1 MSRAM
6 SRNTM
11 RCLEIAFLVT
21 LLNLLLSFTVV
32 QWYSADSSSQE
43 ASLSQDSRLLLSV
56 EYQDSPH
63 TNPLSTPSASSEAT
77 APAADIKS
85 SPDVR
90 PTKTGD
96 GQVTANNNIPA
107 AATSDAITLDL
118 SRGVW
123 DKFRMFR
130 SHMFTVTGDSWTQLS
145 SSRLLCLGAQTSVDR
160 LYELTELVTNWSGP
174 MSIAV
179 FVPDIELGIA
189 LRYIQY
195 LRGCHPA
202 IRSQVSFH
210 LIYPRDHPGVRE
222 VALDEVVGSLDCKQ
236 PKQVLQFMLDTREKD
251 MMTWRTSYSYPQNL
265 LRNLAKAGC
274 QTNYTYIPDIDM
286 VPTPGMDLRL
296 ETFLAKDQELGN
308 CTKCAFVIPTYE
320 ISTEAGRLP
329 ANKTELVSYISDKK
343 ARQFHQAV
351 YSINQKS
358 SDLKRWEKIPETD
371 TIQTAYKIEKY
382 IFKYEPLYVARGDTP
397 PFDERFIGFGMTR
410 NTQVYEMYV
419 AGYSFH
425 LLNNAFTSHWGFQS
439 YSTRPVWRAKQME
452 ENNGKFDEFAKEL
465 SAHYNADPYDML
477 SKLKKMNLKHVKV
490 ASKIT
495 KTSGNDKTK
504 DKS

>member
-1 MSRAM
+1 M

-32 QWYSADSSSQE
+32 QWYSADSSSDS
-43 ASLSQDSRLLLSV
+43 AMASQDSRLLLSV
-56 EYQDSPH
+56 EYQDTGPH
-63 TNPLSTPSASSEAT
+63 TAPLSTPSASSEA
-77 APAADIKS
+77 PATDIKS
-85 SPDVR
+85 TADVR
-90 PTKTGD
+90 PRPEG
-96 GQVTANNNIPA
+96 GAQVTSDNNVPA
-107 AATSDAITLDL
+107 SSDAISLDL

-130 SHMFTVTGDSWTQLS
+130 SHMFTVTGDAWTGLS
-145 SSRLLCLGAQTSVDR
+145 ASRLLCLGAQTSVDR

-179 FVPDIELGIA
+179 FVPHIELGIS

-210 LIYPRDHPGVRE
+210 LVYPGDHPGVRDA
-222 VALDEVVGSLDCKQ
+222 ALDEVVGSLDCKQ
-236 PKQVLQFMLDTREKD
+236 PKQVLQFMLDTRDED

-329 ANKTELVSYISDKK
+329 VNKTELVSYISQKK

-371 TIQTAYKIEKY
+371 TIEPAYKIEKY

-452 ENNGKFDEFAKEL
+452 ANNAKFDEFAKEVG
-465 SAHYNADPYDML
+465 YWFYFYDG
-477 SKLKKMNLKHVKV
+477 
-490 ASKIT
+490 
-495 KTSGNDKTK
+495 TSLMVF
-504 DKS
+504 